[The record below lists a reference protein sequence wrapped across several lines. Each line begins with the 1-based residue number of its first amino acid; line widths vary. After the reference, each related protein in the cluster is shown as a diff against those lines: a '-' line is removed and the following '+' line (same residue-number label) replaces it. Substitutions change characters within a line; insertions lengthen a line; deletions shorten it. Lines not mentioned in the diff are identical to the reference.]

1 MLELA
6 TSLVDLTALRDRDQ
20 LDLETVAI
28 VKRLSGEDTCS
39 IRLSCRVDD
48 GGDGRWLTYCHI
60 DEGRHDAERDVVSL
74 DVADMPLAGSQP
86 LWQRACAEGQ
96 VVRSHNGRCLA
107 IFPVGKEVPCHGVL
121 ELETRRPLPD
131 QAQAL
136 VAQVLRGYQNL
147 LGLLDYGEKD
157 TLTELLNRK
166 TFDNA
171 FLKAAMVQGQQ
182 ERLVENE
189 RRSPALARNFWLAVL
204 DIDHFKR
211 VNDNYGHLIGD
222 EVLLLM
228 ARLMRKSFRVQDKLY
243 RFGGEEFVV
252 LMRAPTEN
260 DARVALERFR
270 KLVEAHEFPQV
281 GRITVS
287 IGYSMVRGVD
297 LPSDAFDR
305 ADQAVYHA
313 KGNGRNQV
321 CHYEALVR
329 AGTIAEAAAPADD
342 VDFF

>member
-20 LDLETVAI
+20 LDLQSVAI
-28 VKRLSGEDTCS
+28 VKRLSGDACCS

-48 GGDGRWLTYCHI
+48 GGEGRWLTFCHI
-60 DEGRHDAERDVVSL
+60 DKGQHQAERDVVTL
-74 DVADMPLAGSQP
+74 DVGDMPLASSQP

-96 VVRSHNGRCLA
+96 VVRSHNGHCVTV
-107 IFPVGKEVPCHGVL
+107 FPVGTDTPCVAVL
-121 ELETRRPLPD
+121 ELETQLALTE
-131 QAQAL
+131 QAEAL
-136 VAQVLRGYQNL
+136 VVQVLRAYQNM

-171 FLKAAMVQGQQ
+171 FLKIAMVQGEQ
-182 ERLVENE
+182 ERKVDHE
-189 RRSPALARNFWLAVL
+189 RRSPLLASNFWLAVL

-228 ARLMRKSFRVQDKLY
+228 ARLMRKSFRIQDKLY

-260 DARVALERFR
+260 DAASVLERFR
-270 KLVEAHEFPQV
+270 RQIEAHEFPQV

-287 IGYSMVRGVD
+287 IGFSMVRGMD

-321 CHYEALVR
+321 CHFEALVR
-329 AGTIAEAAAPADD
+329 DGIIAEAAAPAED